1 MEDFTITVCDKP
13 NKTDLAILPAGA
25 GDLSADKRMQTATR

>member
-1 MEDFTITVCDKP
+1 MEDFTITVCAQQ

-25 GDLSADKRMQTATR
+25 GDLSVDKRMQTANR

>member
-1 MEDFTITVCDKP
+1 MEDFTITVGDKP

-25 GDLSADKRMQTATR
+25 GDSSAEKRMQTATR

>member
-1 MEDFTITVCDKP
+1 MEDFTITACDKP
-13 NKTDLAILPAGA
+13 NKTNLAILPAGA

>member
-1 MEDFTITVCDKP
+1 MEDFTITVGDKP

-25 GDLSADKRMQTATR
+25 GDLSAEKRMQTATR